1 MSYSELIMSS
11 QSAGRPFRPKAF
23 SCIVY
28 CFFAVVR

>member
-23 SCIVY
+23 SYSLLRV
-28 CFFAVVR
+28 